1 MTYAMNR
8 GGGRGQKFLMDRS
21 KKLPTWGKGVCVCAC
36 ACYISGK
43 NFKRLLWTV
52 PSFNQ
57 KFEDFF
63 FSTSWLLLNSGT
75 LNYSLFIIW
84 GFFRELQD
92 NRDLIHTDL
101 EQNKHNNHFGVC
113 TYYVHKKAS
122 SHMSGRNIWTFF
134 EAPQQYICRNNPQ
147 WGKWLS

>member
-1 MTYAMNR
+1 MTSAMDR
-8 GGGRGQKFLMDRS
+8 DGERGQKFLMDRS
-21 KKLPTWGKGVCVCAC
+21 KKLPTWGKGVCVC

-75 LNYSLFIIW
+75 LNYSLFII
-84 GFFRELQD
+84 
-92 NRDLIHTDL
+92 
-101 EQNKHNNHFGVC
+101 
-113 TYYVHKKAS
+113 
-122 SHMSGRNIWTFF
+122 
-134 EAPQQYICRNNPQ
+134 
-147 WGKWLS
+147 